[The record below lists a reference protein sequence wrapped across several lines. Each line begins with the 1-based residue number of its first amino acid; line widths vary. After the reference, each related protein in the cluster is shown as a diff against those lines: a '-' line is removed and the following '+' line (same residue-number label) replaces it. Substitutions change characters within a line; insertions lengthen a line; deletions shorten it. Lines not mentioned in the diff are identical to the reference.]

1 MDCFGKTDIGKRR
14 KNNQDT
20 FRILKRDDLTVAV
33 VCDGMGGA
41 AGGGVAS
48 NIASDTFISSLKIL
62 LNTVELEALD
72 DNQRVDLL
80 VKAGRDAN
88 IAVYKDANEY
98 ADLEGM
104 GTTLVA
110 CMVYDE
116 KLYIVNAGDSRLYVS
131 KGRGNSAKL
140 FQITK
145 DHSLVQELFEQGRI
159 TAAEAQSHPYKNYIL
174 RALGIEDELS
184 FDYFIMEDGFDS
196 VLLCSDGLTNFIG
209 ETELSKILSS
219 MMSASEKVEL
229 LVDRANE
236 NGGGDNI
243 TAVVLQ

>member
-20 FRILKRDDLTVAV
+20 FRILKRDGLVVAV

-48 NIASDTFISSLKIL
+48 NIAGDTFISSMKVM
-62 LNTVELEALD
+62 LNTVELEELD

-80 VKAGRDAN
+80 VRAGKDAN

-116 KLYIVNAGDSRLYVS
+116 KLYIVNAGDSRLYIS
-131 KGRGNSAKL
+131 KGRGNGAKL

-159 TAAEAQSHPYKNYIL
+159 TASEAQSHPYKNYIL

-184 FDYFIMEDGFDS
+184 FDYFIVDDGFDS
-196 VLLCSDGLTNFIG
+196 VLLCSDGLTNFVG
-209 ETELSKILSS
+209 ETELSKTLSS
-219 MMSASEKVEL
+219 TMSATEKVEL

>member
-1 MDCFGKTDIGKRR
+1 MDCFGKTDIGRRR

-20 FRILKRDDLTVAV
+20 FRILKRDNLIIAV

-48 NIASDTFISSLKIL
+48 NIAADTFISSIKIL
-62 LNTVELEALD
+62 LNTVELEELD

-80 VKAGRDAN
+80 VRAGRDAN

-159 TAAEAQSHPYKNYIL
+159 TAAEVQSHPYKNYIL
-174 RALGIEDELS
+174 RALGIEEEIS
-184 FDYFIMEDGFDS
+184 FDYFIVEDDFDV
-196 VLLCSDGLTNFIG
+196 VLLCSDGLTNFVS
-209 ETELSKILSS
+209 ETELSKTLSS
-219 MMSASEKVEL
+219 VMSASEKVEL

>member
-1 MDCFGKTDIGKRR
+1 MDCFGKTDIGRRR

-20 FRILKRDDLTVAV
+20 FRILKRDNLIIAV

-48 NIASDTFISSLKIL
+48 NIAADTFISSIKIL
-62 LNTVELEALD
+62 LNTVELEELD

-80 VKAGRDAN
+80 VRAGRDAN

-159 TAAEAQSHPYKNYIL
+159 TAAEVQSHPYKNYIL
-174 RALGIEDELS
+174 RALGIEEEIS
-184 FDYFIMEDGFDS
+184 FDYFIVEDDFDV
-196 VLLCSDGLTNFIG
+196 VLLCSDGLTNFVS
-209 ETELSKILSS
+209 ETELMKTLSS
-219 MMSASEKVEL
+219 VMSASEKVEL

>member
-20 FRILKRDDLTVAV
+20 FRILKRDELKIAV

-48 NIASDTFISSLKIL
+48 NIAADVFISSMKVMLD
-62 LNTVELEALD
+62 TVELAELD

-80 VKAGRDAN
+80 VRAGKDAN

-110 CMVYDE
+110 CMVYDG
-116 KLYIVNAGDSRLYVS
+116 KLYIVNAGDSRLYIS
-131 KGRGNSAKL
+131 KGRGNGARL

-159 TAAEAQSHPYKNYIL
+159 TAAEAQSHPYRNYIL
-174 RALGIEDELS
+174 RALGIESELS
-184 FDYFIMEDGFDS
+184 FDYFIVDDGFDA
-196 VLLCSDGLTNFIG
+196 VLLCSDGLTNFVG
-209 ETELSKILSS
+209 EMELLKTLSS
-219 MMSASEKVEL
+219 AMSSEEKVEL
-229 LVDRANE
+229 LVNRANE

>member
-1 MDCFGKTDIGKRR
+1 MDCFGKTDIGRRR

-20 FRILKRDDLTVAV
+20 FRILKRDNLIIAV

-48 NIASDTFISSLKIL
+48 NIAADTFISSIKIL
-62 LNTVELEALD
+62 LNTVELEELD

-80 VKAGRDAN
+80 VRAGRDAN

-159 TAAEAQSHPYKNYIL
+159 TAAEVQSHPYKNYIL
-174 RALGIEDELS
+174 RALGIEEEIS
-184 FDYFIMEDGFDS
+184 FDYFIVEDDFDV
-196 VLLCSDGLTNFIG
+196 VLLCSDGLTNFVS
-209 ETELSKILSS
+209 ETELSKTLSS
-219 MMSASEKVEL
+219 VMSASEKVEL
-229 LVDRANE
+229 LVESANE

>member
-1 MDCFGKTDIGKRR
+1 MDCFGKTDIGRRR

-20 FRILKRDDLTVAV
+20 FRILKRDNLIIAV

-48 NIASDTFISSLKIL
+48 NIAADTFISSIKIL
-62 LNTVELEALD
+62 LNTVELEELD

-80 VKAGRDAN
+80 VRAGRDAN

-159 TAAEAQSHPYKNYIL
+159 TAAEVQSHPYKNYIL
-174 RALGIEDELS
+174 RALGIEEEIS
-184 FDYFIMEDGFDS
+184 FDYFIVEDDFDV
-196 VLLCSDGLTNFIG
+196 VLLCSDGLTNFVS
-209 ETELSKILSS
+209 ETELSKTLSS
-219 MMSASEKVEL
+219 VMSASEKVEL
-229 LVDRANE
+229 LVERANE

>member
-1 MDCFGKTDIGKRR
+1 MDCFGKTDIGRRR

-20 FRILKRDDLTVAV
+20 FRILKRDDLIVAV

-48 NIASDTFISSLKIL
+48 NLAADGFISSIKVL
-62 LNTVELEALD
+62 LDTVELDELD

-80 VKAGRDAN
+80 VRAGNDAN
-88 IAVYKDANEY
+88 IVVYKDANEY

-116 KLYIVNAGDSRLYVS
+116 KIYIVNAGDSRLYVS
-131 KGRGNSAKL
+131 KGRGNGAKL

-145 DHSLVQELFEQGRI
+145 DHSLVQELFEQGKI
-159 TAAEAQSHPYKNYIL
+159 TAKEAQNHPYKNYIL
-174 RALGIEDELS
+174 RALGIEETLS
-184 FDYFIMEDGFDS
+184 FDYFIVDDGFDS
-196 VLLCSDGLTNFIG
+196 ILLCSDGLTNFVS
-209 ETELSKILSS
+209 ETELLKTLCAV
-219 MMSASEKVEL
+219 MSAEEKVEL

>member
-1 MDCFGKTDIGKRR
+1 MDCFGKTDIGRRR

-20 FRILKRDDLTVAV
+20 FRILKRDNLIIAV

-48 NIASDTFISSLKIL
+48 NIAADTFISSIKIL
-62 LNTVELEALD
+62 LNTVELEELD

-80 VKAGRDAN
+80 VRAGRDAN

-159 TAAEAQSHPYKNYIL
+159 TAAEVQSHPYKNYIL
-174 RALGIEDELS
+174 RALGIEEEIS
-184 FDYFIMEDGFDS
+184 FDYFIVEDDFDV
-196 VLLCSDGLTNFIG
+196 VLLCSDGLTNFVS
-209 ETELSKILSS
+209 ETEMMKTLSS
-219 MMSASEKVEL
+219 VMSASEKVEL
-229 LVDRANE
+229 LVESANE